1 MKQIALAMHVYA
13 DEHQG
18 RLPPAAIYGK
28 DGQALLSWRVLLL
41 PYLEQ
46 RELYAKF
53 HLDEPWDSPHNQPL
67 LKEMPKIY
75 VRPMSSGAADK
86 YGTIYQAFVGKG
98 TVFESKEGMSLG
110 ELTNRGSMSSTM
122 LIVDAAERVPWTKP
136 DDLVYAEDQPLP
148 AFGGLHRDRGFR
160 PFSREYT
167 PVTFQVAFTD
177 GHVQNIPLQWG
188 ESRIRSIILYAQA
201 SQAVLP

>member
-1 MKQIALAMHVYA
+1 
-13 DEHQG
+13 
-18 RLPPAAIYGK
+18 
-28 DGQALLSWRVLLL
+28 
-41 PYLEQ
+41 
-46 RELYAKF
+46 
-53 HLDEPWDSPHNQPL
+53 
-67 LKEMPKIY
+67 MPKIY
-75 VRPMSSGAADK
+75 VRPGSSAGADE

-110 ELTNRGSMSSTM
+110 ELAARGSASATM

-136 DDLVYAEDQPLP
+136 DDLVYAADQPLP
-148 AFGGLHRDRGFR
+148 AFGGLYKNRGFR

-167 PVTFQVAFTD
+167 AHSFQVAFTD
-177 GHVQNIPLQWG
+177 GHVQNIPQQWG